1 MSIYT
6 DIEIEQVL
14 APAVYNSTAASAGVF
29 RGYNGEIVFSISTGA
44 ITGAGVYRTRIELS
58 DDGVT
63 WFAAEDY
70 EREFLAETLSET
82 LTADSVTVRGYK
94 GLAPYVRLR
103 LVKASGGSIAVAVTA
118 LSKPGIRP
126 VR

>member
-6 DIEIEQVL
+6 DIAIQQVL
-14 APAVYNSTAASAGVF
+14 APAVLNGTTTSARVTRHYNA
-29 RGYNGEIVFSISTGA
+29 EIVFSISTGA
-44 ITGAGVYRTRIELS
+44 ITGAGVYRTRLELS

-63 WFAAEDY
+63 WFATEDY
-70 EREFLAETLSET
+70 AREFLEESLSQP
-82 LTADSVTVRGYK
+82 LTANTVHVRGYK
-94 GLAPYVRLR
+94 GLAPHVRLV
-103 LVKASGGSIAVAVTA
+103 LVKDSGGSIAIAVDA